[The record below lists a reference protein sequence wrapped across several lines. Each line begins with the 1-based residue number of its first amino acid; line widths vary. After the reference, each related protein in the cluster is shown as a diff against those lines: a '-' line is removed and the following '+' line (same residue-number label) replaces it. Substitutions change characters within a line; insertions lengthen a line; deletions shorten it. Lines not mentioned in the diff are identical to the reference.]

1 MTKLDGSG
9 KGGSVVAIRHELGVP
24 TRFIGT
30 GEKAGDFKAFVP
42 AEFVETLL

>member
-9 KGGSVVAIRHELGVP
+9 KGGILVAIQQELGVP

-30 GEKAGDFKAFVP
+30 GEGMEDFAVFDP
-42 AEFVETLL
+42 ENFLEQLL